1 MVLDL
6 ILFNTFISD
15 LEVVVECTGSSVRPG
30 QGEGCTERNFMR
42 FSKGECRV
50 LHLERNKCMYQYRLG
65 CWKEL
70 CREGPGVPGGQQL
83 ASG

>member
-1 MVLDL
+1 MDL

-50 LHLERNKCMYQYRLG
+50 LHLERNNCMHQYTL
-65 CWKEL
+65 
-70 CREGPGVPGGQQL
+70 GPGLLERSPSEENLRGPGEQ
-83 ASG
+83 

>member
-1 MVLDL
+1 MDL

-50 LHLERNKCMYQYRLG
+50 LHLERNKCMY
-65 CWKEL
+65 
-70 CREGPGVPGGQQL
+70 
-83 ASG
+83 